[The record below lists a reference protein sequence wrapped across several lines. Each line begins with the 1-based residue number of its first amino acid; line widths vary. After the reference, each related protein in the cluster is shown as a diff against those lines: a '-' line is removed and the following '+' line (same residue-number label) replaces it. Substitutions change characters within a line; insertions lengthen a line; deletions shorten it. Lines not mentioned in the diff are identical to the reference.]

1 MLIIDLKMLNIEGIR
16 HIIKNDWQEIL
27 CKEFEKKYFEELI
40 KKLNVDYSNQIVS
53 PAINKIFKAFN
64 NTSFSEVKVV
74 ILGQDPY
81 HGANQA
87 NGLSFSVNADVP
99 LPPSLKNI
107 FQEIN
112 NDIGETNLKHGDLTS
127 WTKQGVLLMNSS
139 LTVIKGK
146 AGSHSN
152 IGWETFTNNIIKKL
166 SNQKNGLVF
175 ILWGNFAKSKEALIN
190 KNGHLILKSA
200 HPSPLSAYRGFW
212 GAKHFSKTNFFLK
225 KKNKKPIDWQVS

>member
-1 MLIIDLKMLNIEGIR
+1 MLIIDLKMLNKEGIR

-27 CKEFEKKYFEELI
+27 CKEFEKKYFKELI
-40 KKLNVDYSNQIVS
+40 KKLNVDYSNQIVY

-190 KNGHLILKSA
+190 KNGHLVLKSA

>member
-1 MLIIDLKMLNIEGIR
+1 MLIIDLQMLNKEGIR

-27 CKEFEKKYFEELI
+27 CKEFEKKYFKELI
-40 KKLNVDYSNQIVS
+40 KKLNVDYSNQIVY

-64 NTSFSEVKVV
+64 NTSFSEVKVI

-81 HGANQA
+81 HGDNQA
-87 NGLSFSVNADVP
+87 NGLSFSVNVDVP

-107 FQEIN
+107 FKEIN
-112 NDIGETNLKHGDLTS
+112 NDLGETDLKHGDLTS

-146 AGSHSN
+146 AGSHAT
-152 IGWETFTNNIIKKL
+152 IGWEIFTNNIIKKL
-166 SNQKNGLVF
+166 SSQRNGLVF
-175 ILWGNFAKSKEALIN
+175 ILWGNFAKSKEALIS
-190 KNGHLILKSA
+190 KNEHLILKSA

-212 GAKHFSKTNFFLK
+212 NSKHFSKTNSFLK
-225 KKNKKPIDWQVS
+225 KRDKKPIDWKVS

>member
-1 MLIIDLKMLNIEGIR
+1 MLIIDLKMLNKEGIR

-40 KKLNVDYSNQIVS
+40 KKLNVDYSNQIVY

-166 SNQKNGLVF
+166 SSQKNGLVF

-190 KNGHLILKSA
+190 KNGHLVLKSA

-212 GAKHFSKTNFFLK
+212 GSKHFSKTNFFLK

>member
-1 MLIIDLKMLNIEGIR
+1 MLNKEGIR

-27 CKEFEKKYFEELI
+27 CKEFEKKYFEILI
-40 KKLNVDYSNQIVS
+40 KKLNVDYSNQIVY

-146 AGSHSN
+146 AGSHAN

-200 HPSPLSAYRGFW
+200 HPSPLSAYRGFR

-225 KKNKKPIDWQVS
+225 KRNKKPIDWQVS

>member
-1 MLIIDLKMLNIEGIR
+1 M
-16 HIIKNDWQEIL
+16 

-40 KKLNVDYSNQIVS
+40 KKLNVDYSNQIVY

-107 FQEIN
+107 FQEIS
-112 NDIGETNLKHGDLTS
+112 NDVGETHLKHGDLTS
-127 WTKQGVLLMNSS
+127 WTKQGVLLINSS

-146 AGSHSN
+146 AGSHAN
-152 IGWETFTNNIIKKL
+152 IGWEIFTNNILKKL
-166 SNQKNGLVF
+166 VF
-175 ILWGNFAKSKEALIN
+175 CPNLLTIMYTYVN
-190 KNGHLILKSA
+190 
-200 HPSPLSAYRGFW
+200 LSSYNR
-212 GAKHFSKTNFFLK
+212 
-225 KKNKKPIDWQVS
+225 

>member
-1 MLIIDLKMLNIEGIR
+1 MLNKEGIR

-40 KKLNVDYSNQIVS
+40 KKLNVDYSNQIVY

-190 KNGHLILKSA
+190 KNGHLVLKSA

-225 KKNKKPIDWQVS
+225 KRNKKPIDWQVS

>member
-1 MLIIDLKMLNIEGIR
+1 MLNKEGIR
-16 HIIKNDWQEIL
+16 HIFKNDWQEIL
-27 CKEFEKKYFEELI
+27 HKEFEKKYFEELI
-40 KKLNVDYSNQIVS
+40 KKLNIDYSTQIVY
-53 PAINKIFKAFN
+53 PEMNKMFNAFN

-87 NGLSFSVNADVP
+87 NGLSFSVNADAP

-112 NDIGETNLKHGDLTS
+112 NDVGETHLKHGDLTS
-127 WTKQGVLLMNSS
+127 WTKQGVLLINSS

-146 AGSHSN
+146 AGSHAT
-152 IGWETFTNNIIKKL
+152 IGWEIFTDNIIKKL
-166 SNQKNGLVF
+166 SSQRNDLVF
-175 ILWGNFAKSKEALIN
+175 ILWGNYAISKEALIN
-190 KNGHLILKSA
+190 KNGHLVLKSA

-212 GAKHFSKTNFFLK
+212 NSKHFSKTNSFLK
-225 KKNKKPIDWQVS
+225 KRDKKPIDWKIS